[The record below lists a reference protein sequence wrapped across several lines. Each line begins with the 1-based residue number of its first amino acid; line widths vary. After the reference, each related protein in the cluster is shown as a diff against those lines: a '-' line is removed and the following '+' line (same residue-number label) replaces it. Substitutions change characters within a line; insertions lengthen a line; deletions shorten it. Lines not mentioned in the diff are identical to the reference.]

1 MRTEA
6 DSTLVVK
13 LSFNRQSE
21 RSRAEFYFPKIKVLV
36 TTVPSEIKKP
46 WHT

>member
-36 TTVPSEIKKP
+36 TVPSEIKKP